1 MDREDRIHELQQA
14 LAKLDQ
20 TRWVSFLEAA
30 CPEDASL
37 RVEVLRRQRALV
49 KEASEDRPF
58 TSHGDEEGAQVPDS
72 TTLANYFKSAIRSAL
87 GSQSVAQLARPTA
100 IGPYRVLS
108 LLGEGGMGVVY
119 LAEQEQPIRRRVAV
133 KVVKVGM
140 DSREVL
146 TRFASERQA
155 LALMTHPNIAKV
167 LDAGWSEDGR
177 PFFVME
183 YVAGIPITQY
193 CDQQHLPMR
202 ARLELFRTVCEALH
216 HAHQKGVLHRDI
228 KPSNILVSVED
239 GHAVPHIIDFGV
251 AKALNQ
257 RLAEETVFTQFGLL
271 VGTPEYMSPEQAE
284 MSPLGVDTT
293 SDVYSLGVLLYE
305 LLVGALPFDSNF
317 LRKAGYAEIQRIIR
331 EEEPPRPSTRLS
343 GLGATASEVAKQRQT
358 DVSALTRALRGDLD
372 WITLKAM
379 DKNRTRRYAS
389 ASELAADVWRH
400 LEMEPVLARPPSL
413 MYRAGKFGRKH
424 KVALMVMVVGVTAST
439 VVSTAIQ
446 TRLAAQTTA
455 RREVL
460 QVQFIEGGLQFLIGS
475 ALRRNPAT
483 PWTEALLD
491 DYAFRSAVD
500 GASLASPGSVVAICD
515 MNGRVVLA
523 ANTSKSVCPSGRPLP
538 EIASVGVVDV
548 LTNSRLDEFVS
559 SHTLVEDGN
568 VIETRVKLSGDLLR
582 LDFLGV
588 LIPTVFFGVL
598 QLLAV
603 GVVAT
608 IASWF
613 IFRRN

>member
-20 TRWVSFLEAA
+20 ARWASFLEAA
-30 CPEDASL
+30 CPDDDSL
-37 RVEVLRRQRALV
+37 RAEVLRRQRALI
-49 KEASEDRPF
+49 KEAPQFPE
-58 TSHGDEEGAQVPDS
+58 S
-72 TTLANYFKSAIRSAL
+72 TVWANFVEQAIGSAL
-87 GSQSVAQLARPTA
+87 GSQSVGQFAHPSA

-133 KVVKVGM
+133 KVMKFGM
-140 DSREVL
+140 DSRDVL
-146 TRFASERQA
+146 ARFASERQA

-167 LDAGWSEDGR
+167 FDAGWSEDGR

-183 YVAGIPITQY
+183 YVAGIPITRY
-193 CDQQHLPMR
+193 CDQQRLPMR

-216 HAHQKGVLHRDI
+216 HAHQRGVLHRDI
-228 KPSNILVSVED
+228 KPSNVLVSVED
-239 GHAVPHIIDFGV
+239 GHAIPHVIDFGV

-257 RLAEETVFTQFGLL
+257 RLAEETVFTQLGVL

-305 LLVGALPFDSNF
+305 LLVGALPFDSNA

-343 GLGATASEVAKQRQT
+343 GLGETASEVAKQRQT
-358 DVSALTRALRGDLD
+358 DVSTLTRALRGDLD

-379 DKNRTRRYAS
+379 DKDRTRRYAS
-389 ASELAADVWRH
+389 ASELAADIWRH
-400 LEMEPVLARPPSL
+400 LEIEPVLARPPSL
-413 MYRAGKFGRKH
+413 RYRAGKFARKH
-424 KVALMVMVVGVTAST
+424 KAALTVLVFGVTAST

-446 TRLAAQTTA
+446 TRLAVRATA
-455 RREVL
+455 SREIQ
-460 QVQFIEGGLQFLIGS
+460 QVRFVELNMRLLIDS
-475 ALRRNPAT
+475 AVRRNPAKS
-483 PWTEALLD
+483 WTEALIND
-491 DYAFRSAVD
+491 QAFRSAFENAWV
-500 GASLASPGSVVAICD
+500 ASPGGVIAICD
-515 MNGRVVLA
+515 TNERVVVGV
-523 ANTSKSVCPSGRPLP
+523 NTSRSVCPSGRPLP

-548 LTNSRLDEFVS
+548 LTNSRLGDYVS
-559 SHTLVEDGN
+559 ASTLVEDGD
-568 VIETRVKLSGDLLR
+568 VVGDTRVKLNG
-582 LDFLGV
+582 DFLRASFLSA
-588 LIPTVFFGVL
+588 LIPSMFFGVV

-613 IFRRN
+613 VFRRN

>member
-1 MDREDRIHELQQA
+1 M
-14 LAKLDQ
+14 
-20 TRWVSFLEAA
+20 
-30 CPEDASL
+30 
-37 RVEVLRRQRALV
+37 
-49 KEASEDRPF
+49 
-58 TSHGDEEGAQVPDS
+58 GA
-72 TTLANYFKSAIRSAL
+72 
-87 GSQSVAQLARPTA
+87 
-100 IGPYRVLS
+100 
-108 LLGEGGMGVVY
+108 VY
-119 LAEQEQPIRRRVAV
+119 LAEQEQPVRRRVAV
-133 KVVKVGM
+133 KVVKLGM

-146 TRFASERQA
+146 ARFASERQA

-239 GHAVPHIIDFGV
+239 GHAIPHVIDFGV

-271 VGTPEYMSPEQAE
+271 VGTPEYLSPEQAE

-305 LLVGALPFDSNF
+305 LLVGALPFDSNI

-358 DVSALTRALRGDLD
+358 DVSALTRALKGDLD

-413 MYRAGKFGRKH
+413 IYRAGKFGRKH
-424 KVALMVMVVGVTAST
+424 KAALMVMVVGVTAST

-446 TRLAAQTTA
+446 TRLAAKTTA
-455 RREVL
+455 RRQVL
-460 QVQFIEGGLQFLIGS
+460 QVQFIEGSLQFLVGS
-475 ALRRNPAT
+475 ALRSNPAT
-483 PWTEALLD
+483 PWTAALLD
-491 DYAFRSAVD
+491 DYAFRSAVE

-515 MNGRVVLA
+515 RNGRVVLA

-538 EIASVGVVDV
+538 EIASVGILDV
-548 LTNSRLDEFVS
+548 LTNSGLGEFVS
-559 SHTLVEDGN
+559 SHTFFEGGD
-568 VIETRVKLSGDLLR
+568 VIETRVKLNGDLLR
-582 LDFLGV
+582 ADFLGV

-608 IASWF
+608 IAAWF
-613 IFRRN
+613 VFRRS